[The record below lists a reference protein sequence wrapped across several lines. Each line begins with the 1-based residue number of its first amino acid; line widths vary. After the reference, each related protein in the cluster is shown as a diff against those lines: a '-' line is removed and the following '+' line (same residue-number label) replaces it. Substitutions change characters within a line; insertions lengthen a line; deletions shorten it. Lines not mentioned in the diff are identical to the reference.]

1 MTKNDYFYLKRPNI
15 ILNTTYF
22 SHGVKIS
29 FFFYPKMGSFMVT
42 KGEIW
47 GQEGVFEAMLF
58 MFEGKKKGLRPKF
71 GVLGQQIG
79 V

>member
-1 MTKNDYFYLKRPNI
+1 
-15 ILNTTYF
+15 
-22 SHGVKIS
+22 
-29 FFFYPKMGSFMVT
+29 MGSFMVT